1 MVPTVFF
8 KSKKK
13 QLYKPVS
20 CIFVCSWHLFINIL
34 FGFEI
39 RFRLNHCDECIISM
53 FLYYFAFVFVCR
65 KFNAMERT
73 QPKVIQARIEAIIPN
88 CITWIKFPKLKF
100 NDNLARNCGFE
111 MLHIYH
117 HSHWVWHLDVSCQL
131 QLIKCQLCCVC
142 KKDKHVTKAT
152 RVELCSCWL
161 LRENITLSSVCV
173 CVIREKNISYCIWMQ
188 SSISQRSQQSVVLL
202 VTVQM
207 LWKWDSILF
216 NSPIGNISFGCH
228 LHAWKKRLIW
238 PSTS

>member
-1 MVPTVFF
+1 MHFCVFVTF
-8 KSKKK
+8 IHQYFVWFRDS
-13 QLYKPVS
+13 VS
-20 CIFVCSWHLFINIL
+20 IESLWWV
-34 FGFEI
+34 
-39 RFRLNHCDECIISM
+39 
-53 FLYYFAFVFVCR
+53 YYFDVSLLFCFCFVRR

-173 CVIREKNISYCIWMQ
+173 WYKKRTFHIAYGCNHQSVREV
-188 SSISQRSQQSVVLL
+188 ISQ
-202 VTVQM
+202 
-207 LWKWDSILF
+207 LF
-216 NSPIGNISFGCH
+216 C
-228 LHAWKKRLIW
+228 
-238 PSTS
+238 

>member
-1 MVPTVFF
+1 M
-8 KSKKK
+8 
-13 QLYKPVS
+13 
-20 CIFVCSWHLFINIL
+20 CSWHLFINIL

-152 RVELCSCWL
+152 RVDFYA
-161 LRENITLSSVCV
+161 NITLSSVCV
-173 CVIREKNISYCIWMQ
+173 CDTRKEHFILHMDAIINQSEKSAVSCSVSN
-188 SSISQRSQQSVVLL
+188 RSNALKVGQHL
-202 VTVQM
+202 VQFTN
-207 LWKWDSILF
+207 W
-216 NSPIGNISFGCH
+216 
-228 LHAWKKRLIW
+228 
-238 PSTS
+238 